1 MTTFLVYKLSNF
13 LHTRQL
19 VTHRIVCNVMIVF
32 FVVANLIHVGQRGKD
47 QNKEPMK
54 KKMKQTYVPCRFV
67 A

>member
-1 MTTFLVYKLSNF
+1 MYDQKYKPVGK
-13 LHTRQL
+13 L
-19 VTHRIVCNVMIVF
+19 VTQRIVCFGSLF
-32 FVVANLIHVGQRGKD
+32 FSPKMTYLLVGQKGKD